1 MTARDQSILSAAFS
15 SARRI
20 SWSCCQTPGGLPVA
34 KPSPAG
40 HAAAAAHLQRQVL
53 PRDAGLEDEED
64 AGQRLAIVEGLATG
78 ESEPPWL
85 EWRQQRLDPFPEFI
99 GW

>member
-1 MTARDQSILSAAFS
+1 MAARDQSILSAAFS
-15 SARRI
+15 SAKRI
-20 SWSCCQTPGGLPVA
+20 SWSCCDPGGLPVA

-53 PRDAGLEDEED
+53 PRDASLEDEED
-64 AGQRLAIVEGLATG
+64 ANQRLAIVKGLATG

-85 EWRQQRLDPFPEFI
+85 GWRQQRLDPFPEFI
-99 GW
+99 G

>member
-1 MTARDQSILSAAFS
+1 MAARDQSILSAAFS

-20 SWSCCQTPGGLPVA
+20 SWSCCQTPA
-34 KPSPAG
+34 ACQSRKPSPAG

-85 EWRQQRLDPFPEFI
+85 GWRQQRLDPFPEFI
-99 GW
+99 G

>member
-1 MTARDQSILSAAFS
+1 MAARDQSILSAAFS

-20 SWSCCQTPGGLPVA
+20 SWSCCQT
-34 KPSPAG
+34 PAG

-64 AGQRLAIVEGLATG
+64 TGERLAIVEGLATG

-85 EWRQQRLDPFPEFI
+85 GWRQQRLDPFPEFI
-99 GW
+99 R